1 MNLTQKLQAQRNAKN
16 GNIAQAMA
24 TAMKGLSFTR
34 KVTKSRVQKIMDAND
49 SIPYFGALQ
58 LAKEERIERGARDT
72 IRLATNPLQYK
83 KAFMTENDA
92 YYWPM
97 NWPVEAQNG

>member
-1 MNLTQKLQAQRNAKN
+1 MTLTQKLQAQRNAKN

-49 SIPYFGALQ
+49 SIPYCGAVM
-58 LAKEERIERGARDT
+58 LAKEERQAREWQDNV
-72 IRLATNPLQYK
+72 RLATNPLQYK

>member
-1 MNLTQKLQAQRNAKN
+1 MNLTQKLQARRNAKN
-16 GNIAQAMA
+16 GKVAQAMA

-34 KVTKSRVQKIMDAND
+34 KVTKNRVQKIMDAND
-49 SIPYFGALQ
+49 SIPYCGALQ

>member
-1 MNLTQKLQAQRNAKN
+1 MNLTQKLQARTCAKN
-16 GNIAQAMA
+16 GKVAQAMA
-24 TAMKGLSFTR
+24 DAIKGLSFTR

-49 SIPYFGALQ
+49 SIPYCGAVM
-58 LAKEERIERGARDT
+58 LAKEERQAKEWQAQV
-72 IRLATNPLQYK
+72 RLATNPLQYK